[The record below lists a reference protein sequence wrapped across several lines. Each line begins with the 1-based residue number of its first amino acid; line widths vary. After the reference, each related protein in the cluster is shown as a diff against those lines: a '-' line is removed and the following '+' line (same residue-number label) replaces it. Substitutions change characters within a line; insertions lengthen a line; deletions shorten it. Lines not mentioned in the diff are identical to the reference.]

1 MMAAAAERAS
11 ASIRSTIFCW
21 CRVPFAEVM
30 AELEVRGRCSRSG
43 RRGGGGPPVSKIL
56 IFDRTASG
64 NTPPKAVIKGP
75 IELGNQFEIYAPKL
89 RLVSYN
95 RKGDIEIWK
104 IPESGES
111 TEPPLIIPAPPI
123 GRYGGEIGIV
133 LDPLHKE
140 VIIAT
145 ASGNTV
151 VTFSVPEV
159 FD

>member
-1 MMAAAAERAS
+1 MPSPVRRGDGNAAGAGAAA
-11 ASIRSTIFCW
+11 
-21 CRVPFAEVM
+21 
-30 AELEVRGRCSRSG
+30 RGGG

-64 NTPPKAVIKGP
+64 NTPPKAVIDGP

-95 RKGDIEIWK
+95 RKGDVEIWK

-111 TEPPLIIPAPPI
+111 AEPPLIIPAPPI

-151 VTFSVPEV
+151 VTYSVPEV

>member
-1 MMAAAAERAS
+1 MDHPGGGGD
-11 ASIRSTIFCW
+11 RS
-21 CRVPFAEVM
+21 RNH
-30 AELEVRGRCSRSG
+30 SG
-43 RRGGGGPPVSKIL
+43 RGGG
-56 IFDRTASG
+56 RRSG
-64 NTPPKAVIKGP
+64 IGRNFLSGFRSAAPRKH
-75 IELGNQFEIYAPKL
+75 QFEIYAPKL

-95 RKGDIEIWK
+95 RKGDVEIWK

-111 TEPPLIIPAPPI
+111 AERPLIIPAPPI

-151 VTFSVPEV
+151 VTYSVPEV